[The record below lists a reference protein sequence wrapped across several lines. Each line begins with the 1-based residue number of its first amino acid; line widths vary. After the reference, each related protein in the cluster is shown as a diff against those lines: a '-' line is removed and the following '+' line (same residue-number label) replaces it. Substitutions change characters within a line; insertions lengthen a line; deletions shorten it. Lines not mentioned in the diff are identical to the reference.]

1 MITAKPFF
9 NALVLCLL
17 ASGVCGEEPWLT
29 EVRQKAEAGD
39 AKAQIKLGDHLRH
52 TPPPVGG
59 EDEAIKWYRRA
70 AEQGDVD
77 SMRNLGWHLLPRLG
91 KSWEKFP
98 EESISWLEKAVLKG
112 DGESCYHLYYEY
124 RTRFERSR
132 VGDYRAPY
140 ANPLPTANEMEMF
153 SKAFDWLSKGAE
165 LNDPQCMMECSK
177 LYQKGHVFP
186 LESLQGLFGSPDSL
200 VAVDEVQA
208 FRWVKKAAE
217 VGYGDAL
224 YLLGVACLEGKQ
236 VPVDYLESI
245 KFFVKAYDSP
255 KKGFK
260 CDTDDLI
267 GGIFNARQKAIQGK
281 IDISGVLSESKFRA
295 MRETR
300 FKELE
305 GSLSGY
311 GSEVIKDNFEKNR
324 EAYEDLANFYLSG
337 DPSGRN
343 EKRAFEIY
351 IKLCEVCQYDRS
363 IATRLGRI
371 YLERPAFGLDPR
383 RLVDVL
389 EAIVSQKKKLY
400 TLGMA
405 ELRFKEGEGAKEKE
419 AERDWMTRQE
429 SLLLLAKFYLGG
441 RGIDAN
447 PVKSNQYYLECLL
460 NEAQQ
465 RNLVAAQGGDA
476 QAQFRIGYILLDGT
490 ESGAQRSI
498 SNSSWRGDFF
508 RTPGFIGWSFK
519 QYCDNTYLNKALK
532 LDYVEQRDKRKE
544 AIKWITM
551 AAEQGDLQAQAWLSD
566 IHIHYEDFRNY
577 EQAFRWARKAA
588 VRGNAGALVVLSK
601 LSLEG
606 RGMPKDEIEAY
617 AYINLA
623 ASKDE
628 AFRGYFNELES
639 RLPANVRFAGQQ
651 RTKQLQKEL
660 EDEDLQRVL
669 NADKDKSPKKGA

>member
-39 AKAQIKLGDHLRH
+39 AKAQIKFGDHLKN

-91 KSWEKFP
+91 KSREKFP
-98 EESISWLEKAVLKG
+98 DESISWLEKAVLKG

-140 ANPLPTANEMEMF
+140 ANPLPTAAEMEMF
-153 SKAFDWLSKGAE
+153 RKAFEWLSKGAE
-165 LNDPQCMMECSK
+165 LNDPECMMECSK
-177 LYQKGHVFP
+177 LYQTGHVFR
-186 LESLQGLFGSPDSL
+186 LESRQGLFGSPDSL

-208 FRWVKKAAE
+208 FEWVKKAAE

-224 YLLGVACLEGKQ
+224 YLLGVTCLEGKQ

-245 KFFVKAYDSP
+245 KYFVKAYDSH

-260 CDTDDLI
+260 CSTDDLI

-281 IDISGVLSESKFRA
+281 IDISGVLSEAKFRA

-305 GSLSGY
+305 SSLSGY

-337 DPSGRN
+337 DASARN

-351 IKLCEVCQYDRS
+351 IVLSEVCQYDRS
-363 IATRLGRI
+363 IATELGRI
-371 YLERPAFGLDPR
+371 FMEKSSLGFDPR

-389 EAIVSQKKKLY
+389 EDIVSQKKMMY
-400 TLGMA
+400 TFGMA
-405 ELRFKEGEGAKEKE
+405 ELQFKEGEGAKQKK
-419 AERDWMTRQE
+419 AERDWMTRHE
-429 SLLLLAKFYLGG
+429 SMLLLAKIYQGG

-447 PVKSNQYYLECLL
+447 PSKSNQYYLECFL

-465 RNLVAAQGGDA
+465 RNLISAQRGDP
-476 QAQFRIGYILLDGT
+476 QAQFKVGYILLDGT
-490 ESGAQRSI
+490 EDGAQRSI
-498 SNSSWRGDFF
+498 SDSVWRGDFF

-519 QYCDNTYLNKALK
+519 QYCDNGYLRTALK
-532 LDYVEQRDKRKE
+532 LDYAEQREKRKE